1 MRAEGAGLSVGT
13 GAASEPKN
21 YFQCV
26 VDGAVAAKHRS

>member
-21 YFQCV
+21 YFQSV